1 MNFEAIFSD
10 ETEEYRFPVEP
21 AAGDR
26 VTLRVRTAKDDVKQ
40 VWLATHTMEKQLNK
54 IKSEGCFDYY
64 ETQIEIGEEPLS
76 YWFLISDEGEF
87 CEYNRLGING
97 DKDEASL
104 FQINP
109 GRRTPVWAR
118 GAVIYQI
125 YVDRFCDGDAS
136 NNVRTGEYRYLD
148 REAAAVDW
156 DSLPESFDV
165 HRFYGGDLRG
175 IIKKLD
181 YLQDLGVEVLY
192 LNPIFV
198 SPSNHKYDSQ
208 DYDAVDP
215 HLAVIARDGDYQT
228 RVTDPVNLMA
238 SNAFFASF
246 IEEIHRRGMKVIL
259 DGVLNHC
266 GSFHKWLNR
275 EGLYRQ
281 EDGYEP
287 GAYET
292 EYSPYRDYFYF
303 HSQHWP
309 DNGSYEGWWGHETM
323 PKLNYDNSDRLWQEV
338 LGIGRKWVSPPYC
351 ADGWRL
357 DVAADLGHSM
367 ETNHRFWQDFRR
379 EVREANPEALVLA
392 EHYGDSYAWI
402 RNGEWDTVMNYDA
415 FMEPV
420 SWYLTGMEKHS
431 DEFREDLLANGEAFW
446 ASMQRGMT
454 RLDGGVHM
462 AMNQL
467 SNHDHSRFLTRT
479 NRMVGRLGARTS
491 EEASEGIRFG
501 SMYQAIVM
509 QMTWPGAPALYY
521 GDEVGLCGWTD
532 PDNRRTYP
540 WGRENTELLRLYKE
554 AIRIHKS
561 HPSLR
566 VGSFYKLTCDGPVI
580 AYGRSR
586 GRERI
591 VVAVNAAGET
601 RTVGIPVWKTG
612 ASPEGCF
619 KNLLRTSPEGFDQE
633 EGNYPVSGGYLVL
646 DMAGESAA
654 ILEECTQEEAV
665 C

>member
-1 MNFEAIFSD
+1 
-10 ETEEYRFPVEP
+10 
-21 AAGDR
+21 
-26 VTLRVRTAKDDVKQ
+26 
-40 VWLATHTMEKQLNK
+40 
-54 IKSEGCFDYY
+54 
-64 ETQIEIGEEPLS
+64 
-76 YWFLISDEGEF
+76 
-87 CEYNRLGING
+87 
-97 DKDEASL
+97 
-104 FQINP
+104 
-109 GRRTPVWAR
+109 
-118 GAVIYQI
+118 
-125 YVDRFCDGDAS
+125 
-136 NNVRTGEYRYLD
+136 
-148 REAAAVDW
+148 
-156 DSLPESFDV
+156 
-165 HRFYGGDLRG
+165 
-175 IIKKLD
+175 
-181 YLQDLGVEVLY
+181 
-192 LNPIFV
+192 
-198 SPSNHKYDSQ
+198 
-208 DYDAVDP
+208 
-215 HLAVIARDGDYQT
+215 
-228 RVTDPVNLMA
+228 
-238 SNAFFASF
+238 
-246 IEEIHRRGMKVIL
+246 
-259 DGVLNHC
+259 
-266 GSFHKWLNR
+266 
-275 EGLYRQ
+275 
-281 EDGYEP
+281 
-287 GAYET
+287 
-292 EYSPYRDYFYF
+292 
-303 HSQHWP
+303 
-309 DNGSYEGWWGHETM
+309 
-323 PKLNYDNSDRLWQEV
+323 
-338 LGIGRKWVSPPYC
+338 
-351 ADGWRL
+351 
-357 DVAADLGHSM
+357 
-367 ETNHRFWQDFRR
+367 
-379 EVREANPEALVLA
+379 
-392 EHYGDSYAWI
+392 
-402 RNGEWDTVMNYDA
+402 
-415 FMEPV
+415 
-420 SWYLTGMEKHS
+420 
-431 DEFREDLLANGEAFW
+431 
-446 ASMQRGMT
+446 
-454 RLDGGVHM
+454 M